1 MIVLK
6 DNSKTEIEIALKK
19 LEDIKSNNNNS
30 DDSKLDTEIS
40 ERKEADNK
48 LSTLIK
54 VETSSRKEADNNLR
68 SLIKVERA
76 ERIVAEEALDNSITK
91 VESSL
96 NNVVNLIPAQA
107 TTTNQLADKDFVNS
121 SITSNTA
128 DFIGT
133 FNSLE
138 ELKAYSGTVATN
150 DYAFVVTKDESG
162 NTIYN
167 RYKYNGS
174 WIFEYS
180 LNNSSFTSE
189 QWKAINSGITAD
201 IVALIKK
208 FSFETVYPVGSI
220 YTSTNAT
227 DPATL
232 FGFGT
237 WERIKDTFLLAAGDN
252 FEAASTGGSS
262 SITLKVNNL
271 PKHVHNYTPSGT
283 ISNKFTGVNAQ
294 INVSGAN
301 HTHTAGSG
309 HGSGFMVD
317 TPHVEAHGAG
327 YYGSFVKE
335 TAYSGVLTMS
345 GNYTPQGNVSSTFTG
360 TSLVTSQTGS
370 GEAFENLPPYL
381 AVYVWKRTA

>member
-19 LEDIKSNNNNS
+19 LEDIKSGNSS

-48 LSTLIK
+48 LSALINI
-54 VETSSRKEADNNLR
+54 ETSSRKEADNNLK

-76 ERIVAEEALDNSITK
+76 ERIVDEEALDRSITK

-96 NNVVNLIPAQA
+96 NNVVNLIPVQA

-138 ELKAYSGTVATN
+138 ELEAYSGTVANN
-150 DYAFVVTKDESG
+150 DYAFVVKKDESG
-162 NTIYN
+162 NTIYD

-208 FSFETVYPVGSI
+208 FSLETVYPVGSI

-227 DPATL
+227 SPATL

-237 WERIKDTFLLAAGDN
+237 WQRIKDKFLLAAGDN
-252 FEAASTGGSS
+252 FEAGKTGGSS
-262 SITLKVNNL
+262 SITLTSENL
-271 PKHVHNYTPSGT
+271 PRHSHYFFPVGT
-283 ISNKFTGVNAQ
+283 VESKFTGTSTYVV
-294 INVSGAN
+294 VSGAN
-301 HTHTAGSG
+301 HCHTAGSS

-317 TPHVEAHGAG
+317 TPHGTAHGPG
-327 YYGSFVKE
+327 YYGSFISE
-335 TAYSGVLTMS
+335 TAYSGVLSMTGYCTPS
-345 GNYTPQGNVSSTFTG
+345 GKVKSTFTG
-360 TSLVTSQTGS
+360 ESSVSSTTGD

-381 AVYVWKRTA
+381 AVYVWERTA